1 MSIKGNHMKLN
12 DIIGIMV
19 KSRCEDDNFCIYGS
33 DGELYGDKEYLVSGY
48 PQVDENDNEVYPQD
62 AASRGLSYIYSG
74 EQFADVILSVIEQKP
89 SASNQDFIDA
99 LNYYLENDDFLDF

>member
-1 MSIKGNHMKLN
+1 MKLK
-12 DIIGIMV
+12 DIIDSMI

-33 DGELYGDKEYLVSGY
+33 DGDLFGEKECLVSGY
-48 PQVDENDNEVYPQD
+48 PQVDETDNEVYPQD

-89 SASNQDFIDA
+89 SASNQYFIDA

>member
-1 MSIKGNHMKLN
+1 MSIKGNHMKLK
-12 DIIGIMV
+12 DIIDIMV

-33 DGELYGDKEYLVSGY
+33 DGELFGEKEYFVSGY
-48 PQVDENDNEVYPQD
+48 PQVDENDKEVYPQD
-62 AASRGLSYIYSG
+62 AASRDLSYIYSG

-99 LNYYLENDDFLDF
+99 LNYYLENDVFLDF

>member
-1 MSIKGNHMKLN
+1 MK

-33 DGELYGDKEYLVSGY
+33 DGELFGEKESFVSGY
-48 PQVDENDNEVYPQD
+48 PQVDQNDKEVYPQD
-62 AASRGLSYIYSG
+62 AVSRGLSYIYSG

-89 SASNQDFIDA
+89 SPSNQDFIDA

>member
-1 MSIKGNHMKLN
+1 MSIKGNHMKLK
-12 DIIGIMV
+12 DIIDIMV

-33 DGELYGDKEYLVSGY
+33 DGELFGEKEYFVSGY
-48 PQVDENDNEVYPQD
+48 PQVDENDKEVYPQD
-62 AASRGLSYIYSG
+62 AASRDLSYIYSG